1 MPRARRLCPV
11 MYAYGS
17 NNCLCVPLDPV
28 PEAAEADE

>member
-1 MPRARRLCPV
+1 

-17 NNCLCVPLDPV
+17 KKCLCVPLDPV